1 MELLIRS
8 NDGQLFCISLGA
20 HFEITSTFQRDAILE
35 VARELGK
42 EITGCECNAYFN
54 EE

>member
-8 NDGQLFCISLGA
+8 ETGELFCLSLGL
-20 HFEITSTFQRDAILE
+20 HFEITDSFQSEAILE
-35 VARELGK
+35 IARELGK
-42 EITGCECNAYFN
+42 EITGYNCNAFFT